1 MKSFDTEVQSK
12 IKETLM
18 NYKKLIKLSLKNS
31 IFFIITWKNMSLNE
45 QVDFARALVFMEKL
59 EKNPKKYF
67 SKSQT
72 NGAWK
77 RRVNR
82 YVAETGTSVKNAYDS
97 VLAPCDV
104 VYEKCEDVLKL
115 SSYDSDYYDFLVS
128 VQNYQYSDQLSHK
141 SFNAQ
146 CIIDESERIK
156 DLLMNKQENKWL
168 RAMKVMKG
176 FDENKR

>member
-59 EKNPKKYF
+59 AKNPKKYF

-128 VQNYQYSDQLSHK
+128 VQNYQYSDQPSHK
-141 SFNAQ
+141 SLEAYNITNKSKQVKKLLVKKEEDRWFNA
-146 CIIDESERIK
+146 
-156 DLLMNKQENKWL
+156 LL
-168 RAMKVMKG
+168 VMTG
-176 FDENKR
+176 FNNIQK